1 MTTTIQASPAFRR
14 NVLLGALGVAMLE
27 VGLFTA
33 LWRLGT
39 LADPGGD
46 RRAAL
51 LFVVLGSAMTLQA
64 MAVVGLAWVVVAMSR
79 TTLEVDVTGLT
90 LEHPWRRWHGAGSDV
105 QHAWLHNQW
114 LVLEVRGQWRR
125 WYVRAGADPGEALAG
140 VRASLPA
147 GAWLEGSARLMHL
160 ARTALPLALAAVG
173 AGGFAL
179 LWVLSLL
186 GRLQ

>member
-1 MTTTIQASPAFRR
+1 MTTTIRASPAFRR
-14 NVLLGALGVAMLE
+14 NVLLGALVVAMLE
-27 VGLFTA
+27 VGLFA
-33 LWRLGT
+33 AMWRLGT

-79 TTLEVDVTGLT
+79 TTLEADVTGLT
-90 LEHPWRRWHGAGSDV
+90 LEHPWRRWHGASSDV

-125 WYVRAGADPGEALAG
+125 WYVRAGQDSEELRQ
-140 VRASLPA
+140 VRAGLPA
-147 GAWLEGSARLMHL
+147 GAWLDGSARLLHL
-160 ARTALPLALAAVG
+160 ARTTLPLALAAAG
-173 AGGFAL
+173 AGGFVL
-179 LWVLSLL
+179 LWVLS
-186 GRLQ
+186 RLEELR